1 MKLKLNMSW
10 TEKLLKYPETG
21 MGYQRVD
28 VILKSGQIIRDI
40 VVLNAKYLI
49 LPDLE
54 LKLEEIA
61 NLIGRAREKKAQE
74 IKTS

>member
-1 MKLKLNMSW
+1 MSW